1 MAAKK
6 RAKTPKRE
14 VVTRYDSADY
24 LRSDEDIAAY
34 LAACLEEA
42 PADPA
47 YIAAALGTVARAR
60 GMMKLA
66 KKTGLT
72 REGLYKALSKD
83 GNPNLGTILKVL
95 QALGLKLTVSPV

>member
-1 MAAKK
+1 LS
-6 RAKTPKRE
+6 RRHHNPQRVSPTGFPPH
-14 VVTRYDSADY
+14 
-24 LRSDEDIAAY
+24 
-34 LAACLEEA
+34 LAACLKGGRSIRHISLQHSA
-42 PADPA
+42 RW
-47 YIAAALGTVARAR
+47 RAR

-72 REGLYKALSKD
+72 REGLYKALSKN